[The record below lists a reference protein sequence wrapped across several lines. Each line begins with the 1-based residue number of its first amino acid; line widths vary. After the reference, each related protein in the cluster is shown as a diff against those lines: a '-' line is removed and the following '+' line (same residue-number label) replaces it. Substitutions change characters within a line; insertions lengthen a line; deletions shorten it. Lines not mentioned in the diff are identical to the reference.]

1 MEAEQILSENEHGWA
16 ARQYSVRAGVYRL
29 HYETNTRKLVEQ
41 TVYVFPRRRTFAFLK
56 YGHAVEFAREDNGYK
71 QVRRRGI
78 DPAQTTLVSAGTSN
92 SKPDADDLRLAD
104 ILLHALGSSSVG
116 LDQKLIAKLAEPG
129 TCPYLKL
136 YASAVLI
143 RRLESATCA
152 HDADNEPSVV
162 EEISPE
168 IPQAWLERTSIRLL
182 QSMPQPRT
190 WPDVQCCG
198 WRLASLTENRFS
210 LDLSDTLSAPPML
223 DCSWQWAVAHSFDR
237 PGTLP
242 NAGVFRSASEARLRA
257 APWLVWRSASTS
269 SSSQKPSASAEEST
283 TSLENLLT
291 ELDRSAPQ
299 SPTRFAPSEAEYAG
313 KRVQRLF
320 DSLTPPARQMVSTLL
335 HLERNAVQEP
345 TIDLKIVGSSLGA
358 PLESLQEWVE
368 DTLRQVARP
377 RPRLGVLEIQPSI
390 SSKSAEHSL
399 AHGFRLFR

>member
-1 MEAEQILSENEHGWA
+1 MSPPTDAKTDIAEPTLIADGAPGVDIMIIDSHFRPVARGVTKLETRLPEGVYTVRFSAAGRAEDKPVRLLPIARPLVVEGGRFAIGSAPPSASSDAAELEHIQASAVSTLTQNAPQRGYDELVVFVRAPGATRADASRSIRLFDAKDVAVRSKDDDEVEAEQILSENEHGWA

-168 IPQAWLERTSIRLL
+168 IRRRGLKGPASDCCSRCRNRELGRTCSAAGGAL
-182 QSMPQPRT
+182 Q
-190 WPDVQCCG
+190 V
-198 WRLASLTENRFS
+198 
-210 LDLSDTLSAPPML
+210 
-223 DCSWQWAVAHSFDR
+223 
-237 PGTLP
+237 
-242 NAGVFRSASEARLRA
+242 
-257 APWLVWRSASTS
+257 
-269 SSSQKPSASAEEST
+269 
-283 TSLENLLT
+283 
-291 ELDRSAPQ
+291 
-299 SPTRFAPSEAEYAG
+299 
-313 KRVQRLF
+313 
-320 DSLTPPARQMVSTLL
+320 
-335 HLERNAVQEP
+335 
-345 TIDLKIVGSSLGA
+345 
-358 PLESLQEWVE
+358 
-368 DTLRQVARP
+368 
-377 RPRLGVLEIQPSI
+377 
-390 SSKSAEHSL
+390 
-399 AHGFRLFR
+399 